1 MKKSRLVL
9 LLVTAVLVASAGIAQ
24 AALITNVVRANGQSG
39 NRAPVG
45 AFTGDTAPLATQAG
59 GLIDKNL
66 VFSDR
71 DVHAWNATPAQIMG
85 SEYVRTFNTDKAYN
99 ATDPT
104 KNEADVTYTVTLGQ
118 TAWLWLTID
127 DRIWTAFPTPQ
138 AAADQITKAFA
149 APGRFKDSGVDV
161 FVNEGGTVTMRLMN
175 VFQAQ
180 FAAGTYVFG
189 ANNSNNNFYT
199 IGAMENPVPEP
210 MTLSLLALGG
220 LLAARKRS

>member
-39 NRAPVG
+39 NRAPIGVFDG
-45 AFTGDTAPLATQAG
+45 STAPLPTQAG
-59 GLIDKNL
+59 GLIDGNL
-66 VFSDR
+66 MFSDR
-71 DVHAWNATPAQIMG
+71 DVHRWNATPAQIMG
-85 SEYVRTFNTDKAYN
+85 SEYVRTFNSDKAG
-99 ATDPT
+99 A
-104 KNEADVTYTVTLGQ
+104 ELDVTYTVTLGQ

-138 AAADQITKAFA
+138 AAADEITKAFA

-161 FVNEGGTVTMRLMN
+161 FAYESSTVTNRLMN

-189 ANNSNNNFYT
+189 ANYSNNNIYN
-199 IGAMENPVPEP
+199 IGASEKPIPEP